1 MVRTVLR
8 VYHREYAGRPIRA
21 VWTLEEIGE
30 PYELSVMDWQEGQS
44 EEHRARHPL
53 MRVPVLEDDD
63 GCLFESAAICL
74 HLADMHPDAGL
85 IPPPGTHERGLVYQ
99 WSTFAPAELEPWLIE
114 AAVWAEKDP
123 ERATAGRERFW
134 KGAGAIK
141 QSLEEGEF
149 LVGDRLTV
157 ADVLVGTALGNT
169 KRIGIDEEMPQ
180 DLADYLTRLT
190 ERPAYQ
196 RAAERTA
203 APVGG

>member
-1 MVRTVLR
+1 MLR

-21 VWTLEEIGE
+21 AWTLEEIGE
-30 PYELSVMDWQEGQS
+30 PYELTMMNWEEGQS

-53 MRVPVLEDDD
+53 LRVPVLEDDD

-74 HLADMHPDAGL
+74 HLADKYPDAGL
-85 IPPPGTHERGLVYQ
+85 IAAPGTHDRALVYQ

-114 AAVWAEKDP
+114 AAVWAKKDP
-123 ERATAGRERFW
+123 ERAAAGRERFW
-134 KGAGAIK
+134 KGAAAAGETLAE
-141 QSLEEGEF
+141 SEF
-149 LVGDRLTV
+149 LVGDRFTV

-169 KRIGIDEEMPQ
+169 RRVGIDDEMPEN
-180 DLADYLTRLT
+180 LAGYLTRLT

-203 APVGG
+203 TPAPA